1 MKKEKHLEMIQN
13 IISRM
18 AGNSFLLK
26 GWSVIIISALFAL
39 SAKESNS
46 NLIIVAY
53 LPAISFWILD
63 SFFLWQERMY
73 RKLYD
78 SIRSR
83 DESMIDFSLDAYSYK
98 KSVDSWLLTC
108 FSKTLFIF
116 HGTILITIII
126 VTIILKAYCQ

>member
-13 IISRM
+13 IILRM
-18 AGNSFLLK
+18 ASNSFLLK
-26 GWSVIIISALFAL
+26 SWSVIIISALFAL

-53 LPAISFWILD
+53 LPAISFWFLD

-78 SIRSR
+78 AVRER
-83 DESMIDFSLDAYSYK
+83 DELTIDYSLDAYSYK
-98 KSVDSWLLTC
+98 KSVSSWFLTC
-108 FSKTLFIF
+108 FSKTLVIF
-116 HGTILITIII
+116 HGTILTTIII
-126 VTIILKAYCQ
+126 VTIILKVYCK